1 MLWTQD
7 ELKEV
12 DLIEARI
19 VELEKRIVGN
29 LKSTTESDSPI
40 IDSLATTNALIN
52 TSLIGRESA
61 STFMRRLTELDKL
74 LDPAAEDRTLDLSAR
89 MEEVLVIEPLLQ
101 QNEKALNQI
110 QQLVSVLDSEAIKN
124 VPSSTGRLE
133 KLTLFYLDREQD
145 TDTMTANIMDL
156 LQQYNTIM
164 MNMTKSFVQFED
176 IITKCEIA
184 AQPKKEV
191 E

>member
-1 MLWTQD
+1 MVWTQE

-29 LKSTTESDSPI
+29 LKSTESDSPI
-40 IDSLATTNALIN
+40 TDSLATTNALIN

-110 QQLVSVLDSEAIKN
+110 QQLASVLDSEAIKN
-124 VPSSTGRLE
+124 VPSLTGRLE
-133 KLTLFYLDREQD
+133 KLTLFYLDRKQD

-164 MNMTKSFVQFED
+164 MNVTKSFVQFED